1 VVLAGTPRKPSAA
14 PSTILSKTNSK
25 SLYVQYTIR
34 EYDGGSPI
42 LSYELQMDDGK
53 GGDFVSLIGYDENY
67 LKLSYIVEGNVIKG
81 KLYRFRYRTKNSVG
95 WSLFSDTGFI
105 QAANVPN
112 KPPVPMY
119 VSSTTTSITMNFQQ
133 TDDSGGTPVI
143 RYKVYRDAGDD
154 FTSSYVEMTSYDG
167 QSSQFTATVAADN
180 LVTGK
185 IYRFVYVAAN
195 SLGNSAYSNEMIAGI
210 GAAPAKPNAPKKN
223 VQLSN

>member
-25 SLYVQYTIR
+25 SLYVQYTIP

-42 LSYELQMDDGK
+42 LTYELQMDDGK

-67 LKLSYIVEGNVIKG
+67 LKLSYIVEGNVTKG

-95 WSLFSDTGFI
+95 WSIFSDTGFI

-112 KPPVPMY
+112 KPPVPVY

-167 QSSQFTATVAADN
+167 QSSQFTATVADN
-180 LVTGK
+180 
-185 IYRFVYVAAN
+185 
-195 SLGNSAYSNEMIAGI
+195 
-210 GAAPAKPNAPKKN
+210 
-223 VQLSN
+223 